1 MNLTANPPQIGPI
14 TIGLSGCLFIWTG
27 KHKDE
32 MQIAWV
38 TARCYDGYAQ
48 REILSMLSV
57 SAGSLEVQAEF
68 FATLPR
74 SLSADGGGSE
84 PQPTKQTTSNF
95 TLIAF
100 CGQGFRA
107 PGVRS
112 SVARGVQLNT
122 PILGVRNPNP
132 QDWRRFIGFE
142 I

>member
-1 MNLTANPPQIGPI
+1 MNLTTNPPQIGPI
-14 TIGLSGCLFIWTG
+14 TIGLSGCLFIWIG

-74 SLSADGGGSE
+74 SLSAGGGGSE
-84 PQPTKQTTSNF
+84 PQPT
-95 TLIAF
+95 
-100 CGQGFRA
+100 
-107 PGVRS
+107 
-112 SVARGVQLNT
+112 
-122 PILGVRNPNP
+122 
-132 QDWRRFIGFE
+132 
-142 I
+142 

>member
-1 MNLTANPPQIGPI
+1 MNLTTNPPQIGPI
-14 TIGLSGCLFIWTG
+14 TIGLSGCLFIWIG

-74 SLSADGGGSE
+74 SLSAGSGGSD

-95 TLIAF
+95 TPIAF

-122 PILGVRNPNP
+122 PTLGVRNPNP
-132 QDWRRFIGFE
+132 QDRRSFIGFE